1 MVPKKCRP
9 DFVDSVIQ
17 SAREGSDVK
26 GLYFQNDV
34 ESMHFL
40 EKLNQDFK
48 KESTTIAIESL
59 SQIAERQNLEEI
71 RAIFHGGRYV
81 LSQQYKKFSVE
92 SSVWHS
98 WSEERR
104 MDHVKKFREYIPSIS
119 DSFSKPSNSGRK
131 PGQQKRNRK
140 RQEPDIVIDR
150 HEATTSES
158 LAAASQAVGPSQ
170 SQAAV
175 PSGSESQATSAGE
188 IRFKDPRVNPPKEFE
203 LHLRNKLSKKISKCQ
218 GKCGKPISDK
228 DFMIIR
234 TYGSSSYTD
243 KESGENK
250 CKYGPLYIHF
260 EGKCL
265 KAFDSKKF
273 Y

>member
-1 MVPKKCRP
+1 
-9 DFVDSVIQ
+9 
-17 SAREGSDVK
+17 
-26 GLYFQNDV
+26 
-34 ESMHFL
+34 
-40 EKLNQDFK
+40 
-48 KESTTIAIESL
+48 
-59 SQIAERQNLEEI
+59 
-71 RAIFHGGRYV
+71 
-81 LSQQYKKFSVE
+81 
-92 SSVWHS
+92 
-98 WSEERR
+98 
-104 MDHVKKFREYIPSIS
+104 MDHPGQKKDECIHKKFREYIPSIS

-158 LAAASQAVGPSQ
+158 LAAASQAVSSSQ

-175 PSGSESQATSAGE
+175 PSGSESQATSTGE

-234 TYGSSSYTD
+234 TYGSSSYAD
-243 KESGENK
+243 KEPGENK
-250 CKYGPLYIHF
+250 CKYGPSYIHF
-260 EGKCL
+260 EGKWL
-265 KAFDSKKF
+265 KTFDSEKF
-273 Y
+273 YFPN

>member
-1 MVPKKCRP
+1 M
-9 DFVDSVIQ
+9 
-17 SAREGSDVK
+17 
-26 GLYFQNDV
+26 
-34 ESMHFL
+34 
-40 EKLNQDFK
+40 
-48 KESTTIAIESL
+48 
-59 SQIAERQNLEEI
+59 
-71 RAIFHGGRYV
+71 
-81 LSQQYKKFSVE
+81 
-92 SSVWHS
+92 
-98 WSEERR
+98 
-104 MDHVKKFREYIPSIS
+104 IPSIS

-140 RQEPDIVIDR
+140 RQEPDIVIER
-150 HEATTSES
+150 HKATTSES
-158 LAAASQAVGPSQ
+158 LAAVNQAAGPSEN
-170 SQAAV
+170 QAAV
-175 PSGSESQATSAGE
+175 PSGSESQATPEGE
-188 IRFKDPRVNPPKEFE
+188 IRFKDPQVNSPKEFE
-203 LHLRNKLSKKISKCQ
+203 LHLRNKLSTKISKCQ